1 MINNLH
7 DMLEK
12 AKAEKIALGSFN
24 VYNYETIK
32 GVFNAI
38 KETQTDG
45 IIAFGAKYTQ
55 NMEVNEVANL
65 IRTISSKYGK
75 DIAIHLDHCGDFKL
89 IKEAIE
95 AGFTSVMF
103 DGSHLPFE
111 ENIKETKKVCDY
123 AHARGV
129 TVEAELGS
137 IALGDHSNEDHQEE
151 KYTDPVQAKRF
162 VEETKVDCLAVS
174 IGTVHGTYKGT
185 PKISV
190 DRLIEINELVDVPLV
205 LHGGSGTP
213 VDIIKQCILNG
224 ICKININTEMSKEAV
239 SLMVETVKNKPSS
252 HFSQLSVLA
261 RNKVT
266 EVAKKNIELFSSC
279 TT

>member
-7 DMLEK
+7 DMLLK
-12 AKAEKIALGSFN
+12 AKHEKIALGSFN

-38 KETQTDG
+38 KETSTDG
-45 IIAFGAKYTQ
+45 IIAFGAKYIS
-55 NMEVNEVANL
+55 NMELNEVANL
-65 IRTISSKYGK
+65 IRTVSAKYPK
-75 DIAIHLDHCGDFKL
+75 DIAIHLDHCNDVKL

-95 AGFTSVMF
+95 AGFTSVMY

-111 ENIKETKKVCDY
+111 ENMKMTKEVCDY

-137 IALGDHSNEDHQEE
+137 IALGGDSNEDHQEE
-151 KYTDPVQAKRF
+151 KYTDPVQASRF
-162 VEETKVDCLAVS
+162 VLETGVDCLAVS
-174 IGTVHGTYKGT
+174 IGTVHGTYQGT

-190 DRLIEINELVDVPLV
+190 DRLKEIQAVVDVPLV

-213 VDIIKQCILNG
+213 VETIKECIAHG

-239 SLMVETVKNKPSS
+239 KLMVDTVKEKPGS

-266 EVAKKNIELFSSC
+266 EVAKKHIELFAS
-279 TT
+279 

>member
-1 MINNLH
+1 MINNLTN
-7 DMLEK
+7 MLKKASEK
-12 AKAEKIALGSFN
+12 KFALGSFN

-38 KETQTDG
+38 KETSSDG
-45 IIAFGAKYTQ
+45 IIAFGAKYTS
-55 NMEVNEVANL
+55 NMELNEVANL
-65 IRTISSKYGK
+65 IRTISTKYNK
-75 DIAIHLDHCGDFKL
+75 DIAIHLDHCADVKL

-95 AGFTSVMF
+95 AGFTSVMY

-111 ENIKETKKVCDY
+111 ENMKQTKEVCEY

-137 IALGDHSNEDHQEE
+137 IALGGDSNEDHHEE
-151 KYTDPVQAKRF
+151 KYTDPVQAARF
-162 VEETKVDCLAVS
+162 VKETGVDCLAIS

-185 PKISV
+185 PNISV
-190 DRLIEINELVDVPLV
+190 DRLKEIRDVVDIPLV

-213 VDIIKQCILNG
+213 VAVIKECIENG

-239 SLMVETVKNKPSS
+239 KLMVDTVKEKPGS
-252 HFSQLSVLA
+252 HFSQLSVLS

-266 EVAKKNIELFSSC
+266 EVAKKHIELFAS
-279 TT
+279 

>member
-1 MINNLH
+1 MINNLTN
-7 DMLEK
+7 MLKK
-12 AKAEKIALGSFN
+12 ASENKFALGSFN

-38 KETQTDG
+38 KETSSDG
-45 IIAFGAKYTQ
+45 IIAFGAKYTS
-55 NMEVNEVANL
+55 NMELNEVANL
-65 IRTISSKYGK
+65 IRTISTKYNK
-75 DIAIHLDHCGDFKL
+75 DIAIHLDHCADVKL

-95 AGFTSVMF
+95 AGFTSVMY

-111 ENIKETKKVCDY
+111 ENMKQTKEVCEY

-137 IALGDHSNEDHQEE
+137 IALGGDSNEDHHEE
-151 KYTDPVQAKRF
+151 KYTDPVQAARF
-162 VEETKVDCLAVS
+162 VKETGVDCLAIS

-185 PKISV
+185 PNISV
-190 DRLIEINELVDVPLV
+190 DRLKEIRDVVDIPLV

-213 VDIIKQCILNG
+213 VAVIKECIENG

-239 SLMVETVKNKPSS
+239 KLMVDTVKEKPGS
-252 HFSQLSVLA
+252 HFSQLSVLS

-266 EVAKKNIELFSSC
+266 EVAKKHIELFAS
-279 TT
+279 